1 MADRYINLKELL
13 PLYLQAYKELAAPM
27 DAETPEFQIIEAEHN
42 RIIANRYIVTCDE
55 EGIVRY
61 EQLMGIQPKAD
72 DTLEDRIFRC
82 ITKWN
87 VCLPYN
93 YAFLDQK
100 LRELCGAEYTLDLD
114 IAGQTV
120 TVKVGLAQKNQY
132 DVVAEMLEEIVPCNL
147 QLNLSLLY
155 NQYRTL
161 KPYPHII
168 LAQFTHWELR
178 NLSITRNL
186 SAAVENIAVYT
197 VDDLARFTVEEVAD
211 IGIRKK
217 V

>member
-132 DVVAEMLEEIVPCNL
+132 DVVAEMLEEIVPCPVVSESYTGAEQHL
-147 QLNLSLLY
+147 CSTTAGITLTEGSTILTGCGSFSLYQL
-155 NQYRTL
+155 
-161 KPYPHII
+161 II
-168 LAQFTHWELR
+168 
-178 NLSITRNL
+178 
-186 SAAVENIAVYT
+186 T
-197 VDDLARFTVEEVAD
+197 VGT
-211 IGIRKK
+211 
-217 V
+217 

>member
-1 MADRYINLKELL
+1 MADRYINLQELL

-114 IAGQTV
+114 IAGKTV
-120 TVKVGLAQKNQY
+120 TVKVGLAQK
-132 DVVAEMLEEIVPCNL
+132 
-147 QLNLSLLY
+147 

-178 NLSITRNL
+178 NLSIPRNL
-186 SAAVENIAVYT
+186 SAAVENIAAYT
-197 VDDLARFTVEEVAD
+197 IDDLARFTVEEVAD

>member
-27 DAETPEFQIIEAEHN
+27 DAETPEFRAIEAEHN

-61 EQLMGIQPKAD
+61 EKLMGIQPKAD

-132 DVVAEMLEEIVPCNL
+132 DVVTEMLEEVVPW
-147 QLNLSLLY
+147 QL
-155 NQYRTL
+155 T
-161 KPYPHII
+161 
-168 LAQFTHWELR
+168 
-178 NLSITRNL
+178 
-186 SAAVENIAVYT
+186 VEYF
-197 VDDLARFTVEEVAD
+197 FTVQSVPDTQTISTYYSGA
-211 IGIRKK
+211 IYTLGIAEFEHSPEFKCCGREYSG
-217 V
+217 VYNR

>member
-132 DVVAEMLEEIVPCNL
+132 DVVAEMLGRD
-147 QLNLSLLY
+147 SSMATY
-155 NQYRTL
+155 
-161 KPYPHII
+161 
-168 LAQFTHWELR
+168 
-178 NLSITRNL
+178 S
-186 SAAVENIAVYT
+186 
-197 VDDLARFTVEEVAD
+197 
-211 IGIRKK
+211 
-217 V
+217 

>member
-93 YAFLDQK
+93 
-100 LRELCGAEYTLDLD
+100 
-114 IAGQTV
+114 
-120 TVKVGLAQKNQY
+120 QY

-155 NQYRTL
+155 NQYQAL

-178 NLSITRNL
+178 NLSIPRNL
-186 SAAVENIAVYT
+186 SAAVENIAAYA